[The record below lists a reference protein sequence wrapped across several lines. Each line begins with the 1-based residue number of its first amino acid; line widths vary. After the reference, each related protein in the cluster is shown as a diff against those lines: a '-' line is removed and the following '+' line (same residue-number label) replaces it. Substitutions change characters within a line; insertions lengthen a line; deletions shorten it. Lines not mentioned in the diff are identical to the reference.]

1 MTLTLVFK
9 LAEEVYGLEVYSIQE
24 IVEDPE
30 LHYAPWADG
39 VLTGAVNFHG
49 QILAVIDL
57 PELLG
62 FTCAQRDHR
71 YVVLTA
77 DDKPMVFLVSRVE
90 RIVQLDLSVIELPPA
105 DKENRAIRGIVDHEG
120 VVVNLLDTNNVI
132 EKLERTFA

>member
-1 MTLTLVFK
+1 MTLTLLFK
-9 LAEEVYGLEVYSIQE
+9 LADDLYGLEIDAVQE
-24 IVEDPE
+24 IIEEPVLYFTPGAE
-30 LHYAPWADG
+30 G
-39 VLTGAVNFHG
+39 VLKGTINFHG